1 MHTFDWMLVFTIR
14 YPYIHYYVR
23 YESVDGD
30 GGLFGNPTEDGL
42 NASGMVG
49 MVMRGVYATTQIFT
63 WVNLKKTG
71 LAINRNV
78 AFSYIWFL

>member
-49 MVMRGVYATTQIFT
+49 MVMRGVYYYTNIYLGKF
-63 WVNLKKTG
+63 KKTG